1 MIKSDHRSI
10 SNKYMDY
17 PNSDETKENFFIK
30 QGLYLFNNIDSKPM
44 IEKTVRNCLLNSEKY
59 IRFRCESD
67 DKYQSVINEL
77 FNKSDNNSGFF
88 EILESI
94 VNEIGANISTEE
106 YSIVENDTTKVI
118 TIQLKDK

>member
-1 MIKSDHRSI
+1 MNCSI
-10 SNKYMDY
+10 SLITT
-17 PNSDETKENFFIK
+17 P
-30 QGLYLFNNIDSKPM
+30 
-44 IEKTVRNCLLNSEKY
+44 
-59 IRFRCESD
+59 
-67 DKYQSVINEL
+67 
-77 FNKSDNNSGFF
+77 GFF